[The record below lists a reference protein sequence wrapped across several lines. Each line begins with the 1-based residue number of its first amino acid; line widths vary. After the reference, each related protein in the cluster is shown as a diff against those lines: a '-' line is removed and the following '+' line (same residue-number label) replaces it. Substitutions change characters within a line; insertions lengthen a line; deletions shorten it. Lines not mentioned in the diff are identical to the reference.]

1 MCVIMW
7 HNLNKEELMKIKEI
21 TEYSNVIGAESGDY
35 FLFRCTNCG
44 KEIDLTYRGLD
55 PSAPYFTYNC
65 SNCKKEGSFKFQI
78 PKSHN
83 FPLSPA

>member
-1 MCVIMW
+1 MW
-7 HNLNKEELMKIKEI
+7 PNKLSEEELKKIKSILGE
-21 TEYSNVIGAESGDY
+21 TNVVGAESGDY
-35 FLFRCTNCG
+35 FLFICTNCG

-65 SNCKKEGSFKFQI
+65 SNCKKKGSFKFQI

-83 FPLSPA
+83 FPLRPA

>member
-1 MCVIMW
+1 MW

-83 FPLSPA
+83 FPLRPA